1 MVVTASSTLEQKL
14 YKEGVLLVA
23 GIDEVGRGALAGPL
37 VAGCVV
43 LPLDHRLGLAD
54 SKLISA
60 KKRTSIAEQIR
71 SSAVG
76 FGLGWVSNT
85 EIDEFGL
92 AWCLQEAYL
101 RALENM
107 HLEVSHIILDG
118 SVDYLKEFEICQT
131 MVKADQKVN
140 CVAAASILAKVARD
154 EYMQSLC
161 GQYPEYCYDTNVGY
175 GTKAHREAIAKHG
188 LTDIHRKSFCRQFK

>member
-37 VAGCVV
+37 VAGCVI

-154 EYMQSLC
+154 NYMQSLC
-161 GQYPEYCYDTNVGY
+161 EQYPEYCYDTNVGY
-175 GTKAHREAIAKHG
+175 GTKAHREALSKHG

>member
-60 KKRTSIAEQIR
+60 KKRASIAEQIR

-92 AWCLQEAYL
+92 PWCLQEAYL

-131 MVKADQKVN
+131 IVKADQKVD

-154 EYMQSLC
+154 KYMQSLC
-161 GQYPEYCYDTNVGY
+161 VQYPEYCYDTNVGY
-175 GTKAHREAIAKHG
+175 GTKAHRVAIAKHG
-188 LTDIHRKSFCRQFK
+188 LTDLHRKSFCSKFI